1 MRKYSGAARLTALAL
16 SFVLVT
22 QPLAFAAP
30 PASPAAANEEERAF
44 DRLVQDFESTCALLE
59 DALPEAVFPRAE
71 SDEELAAL
79 YKRLVDNLRAAL
91 AYSVGIRFSGGTG
104 WLNVLPREERAA
116 AVMQKMPPRMELILD
131 ASGSMNRRVRRN
143 VHGRAPSRGRR
154 RDRSRRADR
163 TRPHDGGPPRRGG
176 RQDRRPSVPFRQVRK
191 RSTERYRFIL
201 FR

>member
-30 PASPAAANEEERAF
+30 PAFPAAANEEERAF

-104 WLNVLPREERAA
+104 RLNVLPREERAA

-131 ASGSMNRRVRRN
+131 ASGSMNRRIGGKDSLRTMCSANRE
-143 VHGRAPSRGRR
+143 S
-154 RDRSRRADR
+154 RSRTASFPACREER
-163 TRPHDGGPPRRGG
+163 II
-176 RQDRRPSVPFRQVRK
+176 FRSS
-191 RSTERYRFIL
+191 RSSGL
-201 FR
+201 